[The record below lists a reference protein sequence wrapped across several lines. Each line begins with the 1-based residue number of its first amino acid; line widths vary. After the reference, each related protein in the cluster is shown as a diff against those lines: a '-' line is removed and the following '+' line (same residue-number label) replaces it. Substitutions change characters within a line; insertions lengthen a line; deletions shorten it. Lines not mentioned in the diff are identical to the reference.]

1 MYGGGGVSIIIQG
14 ALNDYDI
21 ESDKGVYTHSHTVIA
36 QLPVGVVLLLL
47 LLRNVDVVLRYGSA
61 QYLNNNLL
69 PFAAH
74 LEVWGE

>member
-1 MYGGGGVSIIIQG
+1 MGGGGVSIIIQG

-47 LLRNVDVVLRYGSA
+47 LLLRNVDVVLRYGSA
-61 QYLNNNLL
+61 L
-69 PFAAH
+69 PQ
-74 LEVWGE
+74 